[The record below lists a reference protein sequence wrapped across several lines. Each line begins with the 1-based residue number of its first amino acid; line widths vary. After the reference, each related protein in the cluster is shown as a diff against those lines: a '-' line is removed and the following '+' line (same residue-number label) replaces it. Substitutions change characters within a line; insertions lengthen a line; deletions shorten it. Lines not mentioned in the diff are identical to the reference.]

1 MIYFDKNLQKLTIPI
16 TFNKNITKIVIKNQ
30 AKSYEFSDFIVN
42 NDKKNYF
49 VIRFVSEISIEE
61 GQYEYSL
68 YSGDEVFDTG
78 ILQFGEFN
86 RENTE
91 YNIDKQTIIYER

>member
-1 MIYFDKNLQKLTIPI
+1 MIYFDKNLQKLVIPI

-42 NDKKNYF
+42 YDKKNYF

-78 ILQFGEFN
+78 IFQFGEFK

-91 YNIDKQTIIYER
+91 YNIEDKQIIIYE

>member
-42 NDKKNYF
+42 YDKKNYF

-78 ILQFGEFN
+78 ILQFGEFK

-91 YNIDKQTIIYER
+91 YDIEKNVIVYER

>member
-1 MIYFDKNLQKLTIPI
+1 M
-16 TFNKNITKIVIKNQ
+16 
-30 AKSYEFSDFIVN
+30 
-42 NDKKNYF
+42 
-49 VIRFVSEISIEE
+49 IRFVSEISIEE

-78 ILQFGEFN
+78 ILQFGEFK

>member
-49 VIRFVSEISIEE
+49 VVRFVSEISIEE

-78 ILQFGEFN
+78 IESVKKGLQLITAAGLFLLPSS
-86 RENTE
+86 
-91 YNIDKQTIIYER
+91 

>member
-1 MIYFDKNLQKLTIPI
+1 MIYFDKNLQKLTIPV

-42 NDKKNYF
+42 YDKKNYF

-61 GQYEYSL
+61 GQYEYYL
-68 YSGDEVFDTG
+68 YSGDELFDSG
-78 ILQFGEFN
+78 LLQCGYFK

-91 YNIDKQTIIYER
+91 YNIDKNIVIYER